1 MATIDQI
8 QIPSGTY
15 DISVKDE
22 YISWGGPNKLASYGC
37 IDAALVGNLR
47 GNRLACIRGSAIT
60 VEYSRD
66 AGNTWI
72 DYGMTDAQKGA
83 IFAQGGS
90 AVIGKADSTN
100 KATANGT
107 KYQLRITIDTP
118 TAQLY
123 TQLLKTVIY
132 CSTTGSSS
140 CKCQIQGVLRGSS
153 TFTNITNAIDI
164 SGWSGYNVINHNFT
178 AGNSY
183 NGQYN
188 KVRYLFTANGGD
200 TNYNGLTIIRI
211 MSFGGVGW
219 AAPST
224 LALTDHLYTYDQDQN
239 ANFPGKVLATGGFT
253 GDLAGNATT
262 ATTATKLGTSTVGGT
277 TTPIYLDAGVPTA
290 LSYTIAKS
298 VPSDAKFTDTT
309 YTSQAAASGGT
320 AVSLVTTGEKYTW
333 NNKSNLAI
341 GTTATT
347 AAAGNHTHTTSLAAD
362 SGTSTVN
369 LASNTTYKLTA
380 GGTSVIFKTPV
391 DNNTTYESKAAA
403 SGGTAVSLVTTGE
416 KYTWN
421 NKSNLTIGTTAT
433 TAAAGNH
440 THKYAGSES
449 AGGPATTL
457 AGTYSG
463 SGGSLA
469 PNTVSGGNVKA
480 VMMNNPKGITG
491 FNTYCDCLLM
501 DTYTGS
507 DVPVVTG
514 IGLSKKG
521 TSSAADTTPRAYIF
535 NGIKGN
541 TTTWAN
547 MAEVVTTKNI
557 KTATVGSA
565 SAGTAIAADDITA
578 WSAGTAPSLT
588 VTSVACDDIT
598 AWSAGTLP
606 TLGTAIPADD
616 ITAWSAGSLPSLTY
630 NSTNHS
636 LTFSQG
642 TLPSL
647 SYTAK
652 SIPNV
657 TGVGT
662 LPSLS
667 YTARSVGSASNW
679 SAGTIPS
686 LSYTARSIPNISVTN
701 TTVATGS
708 VN

>member
-15 DISVKDE
+15 DIMVKSFYGTCSTAAATAAKVVTLSNDVGWNLVPGVIIGVKFSNNNAASSVKLNVNGSGAKSIYFGNYVYTGTAVQITGWKD
-22 YISWGGPNKLASYGC
+22 YIIYYMYDG
-37 IDAALVGNLR
+37 
-47 GNRLACIRGSAIT
+47 
-60 VEYSRD
+60 
-66 AGNTWI
+66 
-72 DYGMTDAQKGA
+72 
-83 IFAQGGS
+83 
-90 AVIGKADSTN
+90 TN
-100 KATANGT
+100 WMFLN
-107 KYQLRITIDTP
+107 
-118 TAQLY
+118 
-123 TQLLKTVIY
+123 
-132 CSTTGSSS
+132 
-140 CKCQIQGVLRGSS
+140 
-153 TFTNITNAIDI
+153 
-164 SGWSGYNVINHNFT
+164 
-178 AGNSY
+178 NSY
-183 NGQYN
+183 N
-188 KVRYLFTANGGD
+188 FAD
-200 TNYNGLTIIRI
+200 TNNY
-211 MSFGGVGW
+211 VGQTVTTTS
-219 AAPST
+219 ANYEVLFSATADNTTRTEGARKNSNLLFNPST
-224 LALTDHLYTYDQDQN
+224 GNLQ
-239 ANFPGKVLATGGFT
+239 ATQ
-253 GDLAGNATT
+253 LN
-262 ATTATKLGTSTVGGT
+262 
-277 TTPIYLDAGVPTA
+277 GV
-290 LSYTIAKS
+290 TIGS
-298 VPSDAKFTDTT
+298 SPKFTDTT
-309 YTSQAAASGGT
+309 YSSQAAASGGT

-347 AAAGNHTHTTSLAAD
+347 AAAGNHTHATSIAASSGTNQLTLAA
-362 SGTSTVN
+362 STKY
-369 LASNTTYKLTA
+369 ALTA
-380 GGTSVIFKTPV
+380 GGTSYIFTTPP
-391 DNNTTYESKAAA
+391 NTTYESKAAA
-403 SGGTAVSLVTTGE
+403 SGGTEVSLVTTGE

-421 NKSNLTIGTTAT
+421 NKSNLTIGTTST

-440 THKYAGSES
+440 THKYAGSAT

-463 SGGSLA
+463 SGGQLA

-507 DVPVVTG
+507 DVPIVTG

-521 TSSAADTTPRAYIF
+521 TSSAADTIPRAYIF

-588 VTSVACDDIT
+588 VTSVARDDIT

-642 TLPSL
+642 SLPSL

-679 SAGTIPS
+679 SAGTVPS
-686 LSYTARSIPNISVTN
+686 LSYTARSIPNISVTS
-701 TTVATGS
+701 TTVATGGI
-708 VN
+708 N

>member
-8 QIPSGTY
+8 QIPNGTY
-15 DISVKDE
+15 DMSVKDE
-22 YISWGGPNKLASYGC
+22 YISWGGPNKESSYGC
-37 IDAALVGNLR
+37 IDAALVGHLR
-47 GNRLACIRGSAIT
+47 ANRLACIAGSAIT

-66 AGNTWI
+66 AGSTWT
-72 DYGMTDAQKGA
+72 DYGLTNAQKGA
-83 IFAQGGS
+83 IFTQGSGV
-90 AVIGKADSTN
+90 VIGKADSTN
-100 KATANGT
+100 KATANGN
-107 KYQLRITIDTP
+107 KYQLRITINVA
-118 TAQLY
+118 TAPLY

-132 CSTTGSSS
+132 CSTNGSYHS
-140 CKCQIQGVLRGSS
+140 KCQIQGVLRGSS
-153 TFTNITNAIDI
+153 TFTNITDAIAI
-164 SGWSGYNVINHNFT
+164 SGWSGYNVINHDFT
-178 AGNSY
+178 AGSNY
-183 NGQYN
+183 NGQYT

-200 TNYNGLTIIRI
+200 TKYNGLQIVRI
-211 MSFGGVGW
+211 MGFGGVGW
-219 AAPST
+219 NVPST
-224 LALTDHLYTYDQDQN
+224 IALTDHLYTYDQDQN

-262 ATTATKLGTSTVGGT
+262 ATTATKLGTTTVGGT
-277 TTPIYLDAGVPTA
+277 TTPVYLNAGVPTA
-290 LSYTIAKS
+290 LAYTIAKS

-347 AAAGNHTHTTSLAAD
+347 AAAGNHTHATSIAASSGTNQLTLAA
-362 SGTSTVN
+362 STKY
-369 LASNTTYKLTA
+369 ALTA
-380 GGTSVIFKTPV
+380 GGTSYIFTTPP
-391 DNNTTYESKAAA
+391 NTTYESKAAA
-403 SGGTAVSLVTTGE
+403 SGGTEVSLVTTGE

-421 NKSNLTIGTTAT
+421 NKSNLTIGTTST

-440 THKYAGSES
+440 THKYAGSAT

-463 SGGSLA
+463 SGGQLA

-507 DVPVVTG
+507 DVPIVTG

-521 TSSAADTTPRAYIF
+521 TSSAADTIPRAYIF

-588 VTSVACDDIT
+588 ITSVACDDIT

-642 TLPSL
+642 SLPSL

-679 SAGTIPS
+679 SAGTVPS
-686 LSYTARSIPNISVTN
+686 LSYTARSIPNISVTS
-701 TTVATGS
+701 TTVATGGI
-708 VN
+708 N

>member
-333 NNKSNLAI
+333 NNKSNL
-341 GTTATT
+341 
-347 AAAGNHTHTTSLAAD
+347 
-362 SGTSTVN
+362 
-369 LASNTTYKLTA
+369 
-380 GGTSVIFKTPV
+380 
-391 DNNTTYESKAAA
+391 
-403 SGGTAVSLVTTGE
+403 
-416 KYTWN
+416 
-421 NKSNLTIGTTAT
+421 TIGTTAT